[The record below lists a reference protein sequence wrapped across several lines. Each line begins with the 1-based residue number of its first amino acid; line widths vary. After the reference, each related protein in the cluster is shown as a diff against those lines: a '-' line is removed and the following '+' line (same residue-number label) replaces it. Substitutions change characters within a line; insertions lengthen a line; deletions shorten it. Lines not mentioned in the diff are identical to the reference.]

1 MEQNL
6 TQLAVIVLCD
16 DSTGCD
22 KMGNYFATEADIMI
36 DIVSEVNFDTL
47 NKIFYRSSLQTIHP
61 LYLIFTKSLKD
72 IAFRFC
78 ILNSKT
84 SIIRFLIYKLAY
96 CF

>member
-1 MEQNL
+1 MG
-6 TQLAVIVLCD
+6 D
-16 DSTGCD
+16 YFPTG
-22 KMGNYFATEADIMI
+22 ADILM

-47 NKIFYRSSLQTIHP
+47 NKISNWSSLQTSHP
-61 LYLIFTKSLKD
+61 LYLIFIKSLKD

-84 SIIRFLIYKLAY
+84 SIIRFPIYLLAY